1 MMPYHI
7 VCLAGKKSKLK
18 IMVYDGFFY
27 FSGSQVISTAFHPQ
41 QLRTC
46 ISTSEES
53 LQYINSKV
61 GNFLKMKILQY
72 PRIRALPYNSSLYF
86 DTSDF

>member
-1 MMPYHI
+1 MT
-7 VCLAGKKSKLK
+7 V
-18 IMVYDGFFY
+18 FF
-27 FSGSQVISTAFHPQ
+27 FTSPGAKVISTAFHPQ